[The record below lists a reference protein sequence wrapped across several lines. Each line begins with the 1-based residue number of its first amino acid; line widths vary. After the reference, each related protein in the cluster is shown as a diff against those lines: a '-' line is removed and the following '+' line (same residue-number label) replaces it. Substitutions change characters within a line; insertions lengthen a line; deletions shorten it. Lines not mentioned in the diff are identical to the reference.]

1 MKEPNREPGSGVF
14 EVVEEAV
21 HLLRGAPLALY
32 AAYAAGTLPFIL
44 AFLYFWADMS
54 RGAFAREHAA
64 VGAAGMGLLFLWMK
78 CWQAVFAAALRS
90 QIAGRPAQLWTVR
103 RAAQLA
109 LTQTALQPS
118 GLFAVP
124 LALVTIFPFAW
135 VYSFYQNLTAGAGE
149 PGGLGDACKTAATQ
163 AGHRTGQCFLLLGV
177 LFLFAFLVWINTLV
191 AMAMLPGLLKMLFG
205 VDTAFTQAGLHSVFN
220 TTYLACSFALTYVF
234 VDPLIKTVFVLRCFY
249 AQSIRSGEDLKAELA
264 RLRAPS
270 PGSPALLE
278 SRP

>member
-21 HLLRGAPLALY
+21 HLLRGAPLALH

-90 QIAGRPAQLWTVR
+90 QIAGCPAQRWTVR

-124 LALVTIFPFAW
+124 LALVTVFPFAW

-149 PGGLGDACKTAATQ
+149 PGGLGDACKTAAAQ
-163 AGHRTGQCFLLLGV
+163 AGNRAGQCFLLLGV
-177 LFLFAFLVWINTLV
+177 LFLFAFLVWINTLA

-205 VDTAFTQAGLHSVFN
+205 VDTAFTQAGVHSVLN